1 MSLICRNCTIWASR
15 VEYLIGVDIRENDG
29 NEVVKT
35 DRRTSLLMVTF
46 RPAFVTNYLDCV
58 LQFLSMLL
66 LSNSF
71 SIHPRQTTRSAF
83 RRPDLDT
90 GLFTSTSRQ

>member
-1 MSLICRNCTIWASR
+1 MSSFLSGNMSLICRNCTIWASR

-35 DRRTSLLMVTF
+35 DKRTSLLMVTF
-46 RPAFVTNYLDCV
+46 HPAFVTNYLDCV
-58 LQFLSMLL
+58 LQSLSMLL

-71 SIHPRQTTRSAF
+71 SIHPRQITRSAF
-83 RRPDLDT
+83 RRPDLNT
-90 GLFTSTSRQ
+90 

>member
-15 VEYLIGVDIRENDG
+15 VECLIRVDIRENDG

-35 DRRTSLLMVTF
+35 ARRTSLLMVTF
-46 RPAFVTNYLDCV
+46 HPAFVTNYLDCV
-58 LQFLSMLL
+58 LQFSSMLL

-71 SIHPRQTTRSAF
+71 LIHPRRITRSAF

-90 GLFTSTSRQ
+90 GLFTSTGSQ